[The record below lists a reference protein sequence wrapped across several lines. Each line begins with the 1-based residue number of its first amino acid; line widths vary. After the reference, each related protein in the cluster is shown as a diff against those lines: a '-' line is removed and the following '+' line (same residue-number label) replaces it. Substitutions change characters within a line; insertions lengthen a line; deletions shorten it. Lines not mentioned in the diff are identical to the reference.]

1 MVILKRH
8 RLEVAI
14 ISDEVMVVVV
24 VVVVVVEESKVWECR
39 GVGWG

>member
-8 RLEVAI
+8 RVEAAI
-14 ISDEVMVVVV
+14 ISDEVM

-39 GVGWG
+39 GVG